1 MKIDKI
7 EYKRVINN
15 AGHLEYDLLQFLEKN
30 RGSAA
35 AQELKQSEI
44 DYLLSEDI
52 QHRVIQQAR
61 KSLFGDSII
70 IKDHL
75 AEDYL
80 LLKKYTDIFQQS
92 L

>member
-30 RGSAA
+30 RDSAA

-52 QHRVIQQAR
+52 QHRIIQKAR

-70 IKDHL
+70 IKDS
-75 AEDYL
+75 AVEDYL
-80 LLKKYTDIFQQS
+80 LLKKYTDIFQLS